1 MEDLAYYLEW
11 KNEIKYT
18 NSAYKQTINHLR
30 PGIKLGNFY
39 FEGGYFSEGDFS
51 AEAGYKFKLGPN
63 LLLKGK
69 WEGTQ
74 DDNLKHKLETE
85 VRWTF

>member
-1 MEDLAYYLEW
+1 MDYYVEY
-11 KNEIKYT
+11 KNELKYQDST
-18 NSAYKQTINHLR
+18 YKQDIHHLR
-30 PGIKLGNFY
+30 PGVKLGNFY
-39 FEGGYFSEGDFS
+39 FEGGYFSEGDFG

-69 WEGTQ
+69 WEGTKS
-74 DDNLKHKLETE
+74 DSLKHKLETE